1 MSERSLPSDPELT
14 RLART
19 PAGALPRRLARL
31 HAALAEDARVEL
43 ELPARLDEA
52 HVHELLEGAGF
63 APLAIARR
71 GPAVEVRARRCVAL
85 PDYLRPRLAL
95 LVCGLNPSLYS
106 AQTGIPFGR
115 PGNRFWP
122 AARSAGL
129 IEEERAPFAA
139 LARGVGFT
147 DLCKRPT
154 RSADELAGAEYAAG
168 LERLARLAQRYRP
181 RAICLV
187 GLDGWRRCVERRAV
201 PGWLAEGVGDRP
213 VYLMPSTS
221 GRNAHSSLASLAAH
235 LRKAA
240 GSLAF
245 R

>member
-1 MSERSLPSDPELT
+1 MSDPELA

-31 HAALAEDARVEL
+31 HAQLASDALVAL
-43 ELPARLDEA
+43 ELPARLDPA
-52 HVHELLEGAGF
+52 HARELLEGAGF
-63 APLAIARR
+63 EPLAVPQCGA
-71 GPAVEVRARRCVAL
+71 ALAVRARRCLAL

-122 AARSAGL
+122 AARAAGL
-129 IEEERAPFAA
+129 IDQEREPFAA

-154 RSADELAGAEYAAG
+154 RSADELARAEYAAG
-168 LERLARLAQRYRP
+168 LERLAGLARRYRP

-187 GLDGWRRCVERRAV
+187 GLDGWRRCVDRRAV
-201 PGWLAEGVGDRP
+201 PGWLGEGVGGRP

-221 GRNAHSSLASLAAH
+221 GRNAHSSLGSLAAH